1 MYSTIEE
8 AWGENQPIKLLKI
21 DDSNKLLTTTT
32 TIPTIPEEQPQI
44 INKNIETFKYK
55 KNINIKN
62 KNMIQAFLIGILII
76 FILQIINNKYLNI
89 KT

>member
-8 AWGENQPIKLLKI
+8 AWGEYQPIKLIEI
-21 DDSNKLLTTTT
+21 DDTKKLLTTTT
-32 TIPTIPEEQPQI
+32 IKTEEKP
-44 INKNIETFKYK
+44 KNIETFKYK
-55 KNINIKN
+55 KNIKN
-62 KNMIQAFLIGILII
+62 KNMYQAFLIGILII

>member
-8 AWGENQPIKLLKI
+8 AWGENKPIKLLEI
-21 DDSNKLLTTTT
+21 DDSKKILKTT
-32 TIPTIPEEQPQI
+32 TITEEQPQI

-55 KNINIKN
+55 KNIKN